1 MRVGSLFAGIGGFDL
16 AAERVGMEVAWQ
28 SEIDPH
34 ASRVLAYHW
43 PDVPN
48 LGDIHDI
55 TEPPTVDVLTGG
67 FPCQD
72 YSVAGRGAGLA
83 GDRGALWWQ
92 MHRIIAECRPT
103 WVVGENVFGLTTRRH
118 QDSLRTIIGS
128 LVDLGY
134 GVVWRVLDA
143 QWFGVAQRRRRVFIV
158 GHSGGQPRPEV
169 LALAQS
175 VCGDS
180 PPSRET
186 GERIAPA
193 LTART
198 RSGGG
203 LGTVELDGG
212 LIAFNWQTGG
222 DGMLSPR
229 STHTDALHAG
239 QTPHA
244 VAFVQNQRD
253 EVRALE
259 VASTVG
265 PLTTHVPG
273 DRGTEGI
280 ESAHVLA
287 VQSTVRRLTPLECER
302 LQGFPDH
309 WTAVPGNSDTQ
320 RYKQLGNAVAV
331 PVAEWILGNIVK
343 AAP

>member
-1 MRVGSLFAGIGGFDL
+1 ADQTRRHRPPRRVPRRAPGPGEPPPRPYTAAGQVPAAKPLQADARAGARDPFPLGGRRRHPGAARRGIRRASQAHAAHRPRARLEGGGMKLGSLFAGIGGFDL

-28 SEIDPH
+28 SELDPH
-34 ASRVLAYHW
+34 ASRVLAHHW

-55 TEPPTVDVLTGG
+55 TEPPAVDVLCGG

-103 WVVGENVFGLTTRRH
+103 WVVGENVHGLTTSRH

-158 GHSGGQPRPEV
+158 GHSGGQPRPDV

-175 VCGDS
+175 VSGDS
-180 PPSRET
+180 PPSQIR
-186 GERIAPA
+186 R
-193 LTART
+193 
-198 RSGGG
+198 
-203 LGTVELDGG
+203 
-212 LIAFNWQTGG
+212 
-222 DGMLSPR
+222 
-229 STHTDALHAG
+229 
-239 QTPHA
+239 
-244 VAFVQNQRD
+244 
-253 EVRALE
+253 
-259 VASTVG
+259 
-265 PLTTHVPG
+265 
-273 DRGTEGI
+273 
-280 ESAHVLA
+280 AHV
-287 VQSTVRRLTPLECER
+287 
-302 LQGFPDH
+302 
-309 WTAVPGNSDTQ
+309 
-320 RYKQLGNAVAV
+320 
-331 PVAEWILGNIVK
+331 
-343 AAP
+343 

>member
-1 MRVGSLFAGIGGFDL
+1 
-16 AAERVGMEVAWQ
+16 AERVGMDVVWQ
-28 SEIDPH
+28 SELDPH
-34 ASRVLAYHW
+34 ASRVLAHHW

-103 WVVGENVFGLTTRRH
+103 WVVGENVHGLTTSRH
-118 QDSLRTIIGS
+118 QGSLRTIIGS

-143 QWFGVAQRRRRVFIV
+143 QWFGVAQRRRRLFIV

-175 VCGDS
+175 VCGAA
-180 PPSRET
+180 PPSRKT
-186 GERIAPA
+186 RRRPGPSSA
-193 LTART
+193 ART
-198 RSGGG
+198 RSGGARAQH
-203 LGTVELDGG
+203 TALDAGP
-212 LIAFNWQTGG
+212 LACNCRTGG

-229 STHTDALHAG
+229 PTHTDGRRVG
-239 QTPHA
+239 QTPA
-244 VAFVQNQRD
+244 VAFAQKQR
-253 EVRALE
+253 
-259 VASTVG
+259 
-265 PLTTHVPG
+265 PP
-273 DRGTEGI
+273 
-280 ESAHVLA
+280 
-287 VQSTVRRLTPLECER
+287 VRRLTPLE
-302 LQGFPDH
+302 
-309 WTAVPGNSDTQ
+309 
-320 RYKQLGNAVAV
+320 
-331 PVAEWILGNIVK
+331 
-343 AAP
+343 